1 MATNKNFFILAGE
14 RSGDIH
20 GGMLMESLH
29 KIDPAIEFTG
39 IGGPNM
45 ESHGLQSLVP
55 INKMAVIGFVE
66 VIKHLSFFKQ
76 VESDVLSAID
86 NNNPD
91 RIILIDFPGF
101 NLRIAQKIK
110 AKHNIPITYY
120 ISPQLWA
127 WKEDRIKIIKKYI
140 DQMLVILPFEKDWYA
155 KHDFDVDWVGH
166 PYLDHTQTNLSKDE
180 LKTQYGVDKNN
191 ILLTLFPGS
200 REQEVD
206 RHMELFINT
215 CKTLLK
221 NNNNLNIAIGLA
233 PGIELKEQ
241 YEAISVIENEDSHRL
256 LGASDILLTAS
267 GTATLEAAIL
277 GIPMAVVYKLNMI
290 TWILSKL
297 LVKIDYIAL
306 PNIILD
312 KPVVPEFIQ
321 SHARSDGII
330 KYLQKMIDDPKLLK
344 STGIELSSIKNVL
357 GEPGASDRAAEK
369 ILNHE
374 A

>member
-1 MATNKNFFILAGE
+1 MRTNKNFFILAGE

-20 GGMLMESLH
+20 GGMLMESIH
-29 KIDPAIEFTG
+29 KIDSTIQFSG
-39 IGGPNM
+39 IGGSDM
-45 ESHGLQSLVP
+45 ESQGLQSLVP

-110 AKHNIPITYY
+110 LKYNIPITYY

-127 WKEDRIKIIKKYI
+127 WKEKRINIVKKYI
-140 DQMLVILPFEKDWYA
+140 DQMLVILPFEKEWYA
-155 KHDFDVDWVGH
+155 KRGIDVDWIGH
-166 PYLDHTQTNLSKDE
+166 PYLDYPKSDLSKDE
-180 LKTQYGVDKNN
+180 LKAEYGVDKNN
-191 ILLTLFPGS
+191 LLITLFPGS
-200 REQEVD
+200 RQQELD
-206 RHMELFINT
+206 KHIDLFISVSKN
-215 CKTLLK
+215 LLR
-221 NNNNLNIAIGLA
+221 NNSNVNIAIGLA
-233 PGIELKEQ
+233 PGVELKEK
-241 YEAISVIENEDSHRL
+241 YKEISIIENKDSHRL

-277 GIPMAVVYKLNMI
+277 GIPMAVVYQLNI
-290 TWILSKL
+290 LTWVLSKL
-297 LVKIDYIAL
+297 LVKIQYIAL
-306 PNIILD
+306 PNIILN
-312 KPVVPEFIQ
+312 KPIVPEFIQ
-321 SHARSDGII
+321 SNAKSEGII
-330 KYLQKMIDDPKLLK
+330 KYIQTIIDDSEIRE
-344 STGIELSSIKNVL
+344 STGVELSNMQNLL

-374 A
+374 K